1 MQTAVTVL
9 FEHDE
14 RDGAGLPGLVTTLVN
29 DAKGLGLRCVEHEV
43 GPKWWED
50 VEVATDEPEQAAT
63 LTVDFAS
70 ARAAE
75 LADEADLTDAD
86 FEGVEPSGSGGYTAG
101 DVRGIVG

>member
-29 DAKGLGLRCVEHEV
+29 DAKGLGLRCVEQEV
-43 GPKWWED
+43 GPRTWPM
-50 VEVATDEPEQAAT
+50 EVAAEPDQAAT

-86 FEGVEPSGSGGYTAG
+86 FEGVEPSGLGGYTAG